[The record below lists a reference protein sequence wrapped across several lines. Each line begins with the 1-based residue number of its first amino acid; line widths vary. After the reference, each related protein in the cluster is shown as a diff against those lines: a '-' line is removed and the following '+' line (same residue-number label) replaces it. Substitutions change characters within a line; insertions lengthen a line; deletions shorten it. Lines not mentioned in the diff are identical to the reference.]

1 MRSASLALALVVSA
15 CGSQNN
21 PSSTAID
28 QSPDLEQRLPVIDRR
43 CATLPGDAAV
53 IKPSKDGKS
62 YFPKSFGKP
71 AQVCVYKGYPE
82 CFATVGEVEIDWYPD
97 QLDAADE
104 PSLYERSTMPTSAST
119 SALRFT
125 WLRSFD
131 HPVTV
136 RIERSGKSARL
147 IAKELTGQGG
157 VEPGV
162 IERVVDRPLSSS
174 EVAKLDFILSK
185 TKVLELRATDCSGGT
200 DGSQWIVE
208 SVDRNDYRF
217 VNRYAPTEGPVR
229 EFGDFALKLTGWDVG
244 ARY

>member
-15 CGSQNN
+15 CGSQND

-28 QSPDLEQRLPVIDRR
+28 PSPDLEQRLPEIDRR
-43 CATLPGDAAV
+43 CATLPGDTAV
-53 IKPSKDGKS
+53 IKPSKDGRS

-71 AQVCVYKGYPE
+71 AQVCEHKGYPE

-97 QLDAADE
+97 QWDAADE
-104 PSLYERSTMPTSAST
+104 PSLYERSTKPSSTST

-147 IAKELTGQGG
+147 IAKELNGQGG
-157 VEPGV
+157 GEPGV
-162 IERVVDRPLSSS
+162 IERVLDRPLSSA

-185 TKVLELRATDCSGGT
+185 TKVLDLRATDCDGGL

-208 SVDRNDYRF
+208 GVDRDDYRF
-217 VNRYAPTEGPVR
+217 VNRFAPTEGPVR
-229 EFGDFALKLTGWDVG
+229 EFGDFVLELTGWSIG